1 MLAVI
6 QKWGNHQGLSFT
18 PQMLNQAQL
27 SLGDEVFIT
36 VRRGEIII
44 KPTVQENG
52 KYTFRGKR
60 IEETFASK
68 AESEQLPKKRTVGE
82 YVGKIH
88 ISDDFDAPLPDEF
101 WLGES
106 DK

>member
-6 QKWGNHQGLSFT
+6 QKFGNHQGLSFT
-18 PQMLNQAQL
+18 PEMLNQAQL
-27 SLGDEVFIT
+27 SEGDEVFIT
-36 VRRGEIII
+36 VRQGEIII
-44 KPTVQENG
+44 KPTAQG
-52 KYTFRGKR
+52 KGKD
-60 IEETFASK
+60 TLTKLVAQD
-68 AESEQLPKKRTVGE
+68 SEQLSKKRTVGE

>member
-36 VRRGEIII
+36 VQPGEIII
-44 KPTVQENG
+44 KPTAPENG
-52 KYTFRGKR
+52 KYTFQSKKF
-60 IEETFASK
+60 EDPFASK

>member
-6 QKWGNHQGLSFT
+6 QKWGNHQGLCFT
-18 PQMLNQAQL
+18 PEMLNQAQL

-36 VRRGEIII
+36 VRQGEIII
-44 KPTVQENG
+44 KPTVQN
-52 KYTFRGKR
+52 
-60 IEETFASK
+60 EEQYHLPQWLAQ
-68 AESEQLPKKRTVGE
+68 ESEQVPKKPKKRTVGE

-88 ISDDFDAPLPDEF
+88 ISDDFDAALPDEF

-106 DK
+106 SK